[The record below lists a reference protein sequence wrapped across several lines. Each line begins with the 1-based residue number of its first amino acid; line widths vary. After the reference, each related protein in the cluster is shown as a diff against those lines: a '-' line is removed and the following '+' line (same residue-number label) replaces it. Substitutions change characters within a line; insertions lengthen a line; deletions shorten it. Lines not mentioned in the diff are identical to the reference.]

1 MLIQYPHPQRNCL
14 TVVGPDDLASL
25 ARGLFGPPFPVKVT
39 WLPMLERSAVMDGL
53 SVPSLIPVNVTVATI
68 DEVAIGVESPS
79 LTKLLGPFLSVYFFC
94 IRQRTQITRL
104 LSLNN

>member
-68 DEVAIGVESPS
+68 GEVAIGVQSLG
-79 LTKLLGPFLSVYFFC
+79 LTKLLGPFFVRFIFSVVVNDLKC
-94 IRQRTQITRL
+94 
-104 LSLNN
+104 